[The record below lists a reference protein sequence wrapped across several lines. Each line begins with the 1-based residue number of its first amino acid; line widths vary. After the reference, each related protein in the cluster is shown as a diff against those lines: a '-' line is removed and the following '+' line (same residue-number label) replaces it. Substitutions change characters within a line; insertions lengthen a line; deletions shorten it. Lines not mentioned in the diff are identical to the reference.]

1 MHLLKTLLAAV
12 VIASAGSSVEAAQT
26 ATAGSATLAFNSH
39 GDILAGSIYGITA
52 VGERPQAFGNRT
64 NVVVAAGRRTI
75 SYSCPIGPQATL
87 TQDFS
92 ADTKYELI
100 CKPGQLPEIKRVDEC

>member
-1 MHLLKTLLAAV
+1 MHLFKTLLAAL
-12 VIASAGSSVEAAQT
+12 VIASAGTMAGAAQP

-52 VGERPQAFGNRT
+52 VGEHPQAFGNRSH
-64 NVVVAAGRRTI
+64 VVFAAGRRTI
-75 SYSCPIGPQATL
+75 SYACPIGPQATL

-92 ADTKYELI
+92 ADAKYELI